1 MIIENTIFIIIIIII
16 VIVILNDL
24 GLDRSGSGSTKDLEN
39 AFVHFQPSTHTLY
52 RSFII

>member
-16 VIVILNDL
+16 VVILNDL

-39 AFVHFQPSTHTLY
+39 AFVHFQPSTLTLY